1 MKFLPSR
8 TPAFVYFT
16 QIARNISW
24 PLSWIIYVPGSHFWW
39 LEDLSS
45 PSSPPT
51 ALRSAKNETRS
62 PRCAIRLSNH
72 KSSWI
77 SHYELFIVHDFLV
90 WCQNHRKM
98 AKNTYVSS
106 SPPNLQSLAG
116 PNEVLSASVQNQ
128 QTMNVPSFFPVFVLF
143 AFSFFSKIE
152 GKVHWTYALIVYS
165 IWERGSR
172 SSDCTT
178 ISNERREG
186 WTEIDLAKALT
197 KWANYFYKATISSR
211 FCSRSQILVTF
222 SNGFTPAPFRSDT
235 HFVGSFGY
243 FVSFKCRYHITY
255 LKLDTPMWVK
265 IDRLTDP
272 PWSTSMALRLVPM
285 LQARK
290 IVSKTKRVTRSKLK
304 ADFIF
309 GELMRELVGRLM
321 MVWTFL
327 C

>member
-106 SPPNLQSLAG
+106 NPPNLQSLAG

-128 QTMNVPSFFPVFVLF
+128 PTMRLLFSLFLFYLPSL
-143 AFSFFSKIE
+143 
-152 GKVHWTYALIVYS
+152 
-165 IWERGSR
+165 
-172 SSDCTT
+172 
-178 ISNERREG
+178 
-186 WTEIDLAKALT
+186 
-197 KWANYFYKATISSR
+197 SSR
-211 FCSRSQILVTF
+211 KS
-222 SNGFTPAPFRSDT
+222 
-235 HFVGSFGY
+235 
-243 FVSFKCRYHITY
+243 KCRLTEHMHWLYTVSGRGDRDPAIVVMRGGKDGR
-255 LKLDTPMWVK
+255 KLT
-265 IDRLTDP
+265 
-272 PWSTSMALRLVPM
+272 
-285 LQARK
+285 
-290 IVSKTKRVTRSKLK
+290 
-304 ADFIF
+304 
-309 GELMRELVGRLM
+309 
-321 MVWTFL
+321 
-327 C
+327 

>member
-98 AKNTYVSS
+98 ATNICLFESTQFTK
-106 SPPNLQSLAG
+106 PCWPKWG
-116 PNEVLSASVQNQ
+116 PECKCAKPTNNECAF
-128 QTMNVPSFFPVFVLF
+128 FFPCFCFICVLF
-143 AFSFFSKIE
+143 LLE
-152 GKVHWTYALIVYS
+152 
-165 IWERGSR
+165 
-172 SSDCTT
+172 
-178 ISNERREG
+178 NRREG
-186 WTEIDLAKALT
+186 SLNICIDCIQYLGEGIEI
-197 KWANYFYKATISSR
+197 
-211 FCSRSQILVTF
+211 Q
-222 SNGFTPAPFRSDT
+222 
-235 HFVGSFGY
+235 
-243 FVSFKCRYHITY
+243 
-255 LKLDTPMWVK
+255 
-265 IDRLTDP
+265 RLYYN
-272 PWSTSMALRLVPM
+272 
-285 LQARK
+285 Q
-290 IVSKTKRVTRSKLK
+290 
-304 ADFIF
+304 
-309 GELMRELVGRLM
+309 
-321 MVWTFL
+321 
-327 C
+327 